1 MIVLGL
7 QPWPALFGMHSFHT
21 CYLSRY
27 LSNEFAGLK
36 ETFLLLFVDGRAQSS
51 LMFFENTTAFS
62 DLFLNR
68 EIGGFAGKMQMFEN
82 LAAEAKE

>member
-1 MIVLGL
+1 MVVVGV
-7 QPWPALFGMHSFHT
+7 QRWAALFAIHGFHT

-36 ETFLLLFVDGRAQSS
+36 ETFLLLFVDELPVA
-51 LMFFENTTAFS
+51 LLLFANH
-62 DLFLNR
+62 DLFLDR
-68 EIGGFAGKMQMFEN
+68 EIGGFGGKMQMFEN

>member
-1 MIVLGL
+1 MIVVGL

-36 ETFLLLFVDGRAQSS
+36 ETILLLFVDGLSVA
-51 LMFFENTTAFS
+51 LLLFANH
-62 DLFLNR
+62 DLFLGR
-68 EIGGFAGKMQMFEN
+68 RIGGFAGEMQMFQN
-82 LAAEAKE
+82 LAAEAEK